1 MKRIVEETR
10 KTTTLGDILSLPEF
24 EERARQHMSRM
35 AHEYVASGAGDEH
48 TVRWNRE
55 AFDSISLRSRVPE
68 TAGKLD
74 TSVSLFGRVLPFP
87 ILLAPTAY
95 QKVLHPDG
103 ELATCVGASA
113 ANATW
118 VVSCATNTAIEEI
131 ARASTGSLWFK
142 LYLQSDREFNRDL
155 VRRAEDAGCAA
166 LCLTVDTPA
175 LGARDRQA
183 RAGFRL
189 PENVTTPH
197 LYDIGKGKQDIIN
210 PGRVVVTWKD
220 IEWVRSITR
229 VPLVLKGIMTGDD
242 ADHGISAGADGIIV
256 SNHGGRNLDTAPA
269 SLDALVEVF
278 ARVGGRLPVLV
289 DGGIRRGTDVLKAM
303 ALGADAVLI
312 GRPYCYG
319 LAIGGGPGVQRVVEI
334 LRRELEMALML
345 IGRSTLRDIDP
356 SILWDSPRR
365 E

>member
-1 MKRIVEETR
+1 MKRVIEEKRQTS
-10 KTTTLGDILSLPEF
+10 TLDDILSLPEF
-24 EERARQHMSRM
+24 EERAQQHMSRM
-35 AHEYVASGAGDEH
+35 AYEYVASGAGDEH
-48 TVRWNRE
+48 TVRWNRQ

-68 TAGKLD
+68 TAATLD

-95 QKVLHPDG
+95 HKVLHPDG
-103 ELATCVGASA
+103 ELATCMGANA

-118 VVSCATNTAIEEI
+118 VVSCATNTPIEEI
-131 ARASTGSLWFK
+131 ARASTGSLWFQ

-197 LYDIGKGKQDIIN
+197 LYDIGKGKHEIMN
-210 PGRVVVTWKD
+210 PGRVVVTWKE
-220 IEWVRSITR
+220 IEWVRSIAR
-229 VPLVLKGIMTGDD
+229 IPLVLKGIMSGDD

-269 SLDALVEVF
+269 SLDALVEVTG
-278 ARVGGRLPVLV
+278 RVGGRLPVLV
-289 DGGIRRGTDVLKAM
+289 DGGIRRGTDVLKAI

-345 IGRSTLRDIDP
+345 IGRSTLRDIDR
-356 SILWDSPRR
+356 SILWDAPRG